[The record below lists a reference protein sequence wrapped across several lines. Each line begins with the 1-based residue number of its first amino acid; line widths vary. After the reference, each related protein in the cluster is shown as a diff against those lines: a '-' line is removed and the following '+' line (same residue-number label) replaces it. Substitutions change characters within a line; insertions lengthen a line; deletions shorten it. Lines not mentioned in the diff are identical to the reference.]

1 MKIKKLKYWNP
12 ISRII
17 SLLETING
25 KVDRIMSSEQEL
37 QDALD
42 GIKDDITKV
51 AARIQSLLD
60 QIAQLQAGQPVSQ
73 AQLDA
78 LTTEA
83 AAIKAALDPLTA

>member
-1 MKIKKLKYWNP
+1 
-12 ISRII
+12 
-17 SLLETING
+17 
-25 KVDRIMSSEQEL
+25 
-37 QDALD
+37 
-42 GIKDDITKV
+42 
-51 AARIQSLLD
+51 LLD